1 MTGGSVAAV
10 TGDAG
15 INPVAYGEHPSTQ
28 GAGEEPVAMS
38 ESLAELRSD
47 VAATAADIR
56 TAYFTFLTAGLYL
69 AITVGATTHEELLSG
84 SRVALPLTGVA
95 LPVLGFYVLA
105 PALFLILHFNLL
117 LQFRLLA
124 GKARSLNAA
133 IDRLPIAGQR
143 AHARALLP
151 AFPFVQMVAGRP
163 ESRLDGSLLRL
174 TIWLTVVWAPA
185 LLLLETLVRFL
196 PYHSAAVTWWHRGL
210 ILVELMLLWLLWPGS
225 LWRRSE
231 GIRQPNLRESNGLWR
246 WLGLGQLSVL
256 LLACLAFATLPGET
270 LERHVAR
277 ILPGDMAAGERTM
290 PWPTWWLLEHP
301 ESPLARN
308 LRLHET
314 SLVGEIGEQTPTR
327 RLDLRKRDLRYA
339 ELTGADLRQADL
351 RNATLDG
358 AMLSYAH
365 LDGALLSEVRLEKAD
380 LRNARL
386 KGASLHRALLKG
398 ADLGGAHLEGAN
410 LARADLEGADLTSAW
425 LLAADLQAATLTRA
439 TLRDA
444 HLWGADLG
452 DAVLCEAILGG
463 ADLTAANLRGAS
475 IADAALTDREDPP
488 RSLAYADLR
497 LLKAPAAICLQE
509 PRPGFGSPPS
519 EAPLPSQPPPPDFE
533 CGLADRLISLMENDL
548 TGGAITIA
556 IGHRIL
562 RREIA
567 RHAEPAAARGANHHA
582 ILTAAALVE
591 NDERVQRLAQVDPGA
606 LEALRA
612 LAQMAHDDPQAC
624 AGAGD
629 QDEIPIA
636 ESALRWQPQPSAT
649 RPDRRTRSAPGR
661 SSES

>member
-1 MTGGSVAAV
+1 VS
-10 TGDAG
+10 D
-15 INPVAYGEHPSTQ
+15 N
-28 GAGEEPVAMS
+28 
-38 ESLAELRSD
+38 LADLRSD

-69 AITVGATTHEELLSG
+69 AITVGATTHEELLTG

-95 LPVLGFYVLA
+95 LPVLGFYVVA

-124 GKARSLNAA
+124 GKARCLNAA
-133 IDRLPIAGQR
+133 IDRLPIAGER

-210 ILVELMLLWLLWPGS
+210 ILAELMLLWLLWPGS

-231 GIRQPNLRESNGLWR
+231 GIRQPGARESNGLWR

-327 RLDLRKRDLRYA
+327 RLDLRRRDLRYA

-351 RNATLDG
+351 RNAQLDG
-358 AMLSYAH
+358 AVLSYAH
-365 LDGALLSEVRLEKAD
+365 LDGALLNEASLEKAN
-380 LRNARL
+380 LRNVRL
-386 KGASLHRALLKG
+386 KGANLHRAVLKG

-410 LARADLEGADLTSAW
+410 LTSADLAAADLTSAW
-425 LLAADLQAATLTRA
+425 LLGAD
-439 TLRDA
+439 LRDA
-444 HLWGADLG
+444 ILTGASVRQAHLQGADLG
-452 DAVLCEAILGG
+452 DTVLCGATLGG
-463 ADLTAANLRGAS
+463 ADLAAADLRGAS
-475 IADAALTDREDPP
+475 IAYAALTDPEDPP
-488 RSLAYADLR
+488 RSLASADLR
-497 LLKAPAAICLQE
+497 LLKAPAAICLQ
-509 PRPGFGSPPS
+509 RRFGSGSPPS
-519 EAPLPSQPPPPDFE
+519 DALLSGRPPPPDFE

-548 TGGAITIA
+548 TGAITIA
-556 IGHRIL
+556 VGHRIL
-562 RREIA
+562 RRESA

-591 NDERVQRLAQVDPGA
+591 DDERVQRLAQVDPGA

-624 AGAGD
+624 AGGGD
-629 QDEIPIA
+629 QDEIPVA
-636 ESALRWQPQPSAT
+636 ASAFR
-649 RPDRRTRSAPGR
+649 
-661 SSES
+661 